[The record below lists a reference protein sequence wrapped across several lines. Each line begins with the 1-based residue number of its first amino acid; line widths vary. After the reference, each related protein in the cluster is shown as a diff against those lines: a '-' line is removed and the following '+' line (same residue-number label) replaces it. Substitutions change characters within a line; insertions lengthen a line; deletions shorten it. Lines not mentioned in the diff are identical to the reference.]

1 MPYDNFMRTL
11 TSLIVLLICL
21 AQAAMAQN
29 AISKLSKADQATLW
43 LAVGRLN
50 VANGGFC
57 TATLIGRLH
66 VLTAAHCIFDAETG
80 TQVDVGRLEFWA
92 GWQNGQ
98 AEAYRKV
105 GSIEVHPDFSFMGQ
119 TGLQRV
125 SSDLA
130 ILRLLTPIRHPN
142 IKPFSVAQM
151 PLKGAFVSVVSYA
164 HDRSESPRFHDGCK
178 ILGRK
183 ENVQVF
189 SCEVDYGSSGAP
201 VFRLDLG
208 VPMIVSVISA
218 KSTYLA
224 QPISLGASAVEKIVI
239 LTDGALSGSSDPSAS
254 RGANF
259 LRP

>member
-1 MPYDNFMRTL
+1 MRIL
-11 TSLIVLLICL
+11 LSLIVFLLCL
-21 AQAAMAQN
+21 SPLVSAQN
-29 AISKLSKADQATLW
+29 AVSKLSKPDQAKLW

-50 VANGGFC
+50 VTDGGFC

-66 VLTAAHCIFDAETG
+66 VLTAAHCIYDAETG
-80 TQVDVGRLEFWA
+80 TQVDVERLEFRA
-92 GWQNGQ
+92 GWQGGQ
-98 AEAYRKV
+98 AEAYRKI
-105 GSIEVHPDFSFMGQ
+105 GSIEVHPDFSFLGQ

-130 ILRLLTPIRHPN
+130 ILRLLTPIQRPDIN
-142 IKPFSVAQM
+142 PFSVAQM
-151 PLKGAFVSVVSYA
+151 PLKGAYVAVVSYA
-164 HDRSESPRFHDGCK
+164 HDRSEAPRFHDGCR

-218 KSTYLA
+218 KSTYA
-224 QPISLGASAVEKIVI
+224 GQPIALGASAVEKVVI
-239 LTDGALSGSSDPSAS
+239 LTDVASSITTDPMAS
-254 RGANF
+254 RGASF

>member
-1 MPYDNFMRTL
+1 MRIFTF
-11 TSLIVLLICL
+11 LIVLLFCL
-21 AQAAMAQN
+21 AQVAVAQN
-29 AISKLSKADQATLW
+29 AVSKLSKADQATLW

-66 VLTAAHCIFDAETG
+66 VLTAAHCIYDAETG
-80 TQVDVGRLEFWA
+80 AQVDVGRLEFRA

-98 AEAYRKV
+98 AKAYRKV
-105 GSIEVHPDFSFMGQ
+105 GSIEVHPDFSFIGQ
-119 TGLQRV
+119 TGLQRA

-130 ILRLLTPIRHPN
+130 ILRLLTPVQHSD

-151 PLKGAFVSVVSYA
+151 PLEGDPVSVVSYA
-164 HDRSESPRFHDGCK
+164 HDRSERPRFHDGCK

-189 SCEVDYGSSGAP
+189 DCEVDYGSSGAP

-208 VPMIVSVISA
+208 VPMIVSVISF
-218 KSTYLA
+218 KSTYLG
-224 QPISLGASAVEKIVI
+224 QPISLGASAIEKIVI
-239 LTDGALSGSSDPSAS
+239 LSDGELSGSSDPTAS
-254 RGANF
+254 RGASF